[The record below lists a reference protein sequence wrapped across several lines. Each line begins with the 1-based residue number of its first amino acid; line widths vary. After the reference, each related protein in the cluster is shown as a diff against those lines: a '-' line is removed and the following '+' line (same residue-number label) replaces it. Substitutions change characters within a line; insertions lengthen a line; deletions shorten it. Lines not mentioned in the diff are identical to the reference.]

1 MTGWFRHHGFA
12 LADAFRHLLK
22 TPGNFLLNVL
32 VVSIA
37 LTLPFAGLT
46 LIENVRPVSE
56 QLAVEPE
63 ISVFMQ
69 IDTPRERATA
79 IGPEI
84 RRIAQNAQHAVK
96 LDFVPREKA
105 LGTLKDKTGL
115 DEAIAALGDNPLPD
129 AYVVR
134 MTDFQDDGDAR
145 AIAAIA
151 DQLKKIDGVEYV
163 QIDSAWVE
171 RLAALLQVMR
181 LVLLFLAITLGV
193 VVVSVVFNTIRL
205 QVMTQR
211 EEIEVSRLV
220 GATDAFICRPFY
232 YTGALLGLIAG
243 ALALAVVAIG
253 LHPLN
258 ATIADFARLYASEF
272 RLVNLDPLSMLALL
286 AISAG
291 LGFLGALLSVSRQL
305 HRLQD

>member
-1 MTGWFRHHGFA
+1 MNSWFRQHRFA
-12 LADAFRHLLK
+12 LGDAFRHLLK

-37 LTLPFAGLT
+37 LALPFAGLT

-63 ISVFMQ
+63 ISIFMRM
-69 IDTPRERATA
+69 DASRERATA
-79 IGPEI
+79 LAPEI
-84 RRIAQNAQHAVK
+84 KRIAQEAKHPVK
-96 LDFVPREKA
+96 LEFIPREKA
-105 LGTLKDKTGL
+105 LSTLKDKTGL
-115 DEAIAALGDNPLPD
+115 EDAISTLGANPLPD
-129 AYVVR
+129 AYVVK
-134 MTDFQDDGDAR
+134 MTGFQNDDDA
-145 AIAAIA
+145 
-151 DQLKKIDGVEYV
+151 KKIKQITEKLQALSGVEYV

-181 LVLLFLAITLGV
+181 LVLLFLAATLGV
-193 VVVSVVFNTIRL
+193 VVVAVVFNTIRL

-243 ALALAVVAIG
+243 GVALIAVAIA
-253 LHPLN
+253 LNPLN
-258 ATIADFARLYASEF
+258 AAIADFARLYASEF
-272 RLVNLDPLSMLALL
+272 RLTPLDTVATLIMLA
-286 AISAG
+286 ASAFLG
-291 LGFLGALLSVSRQL
+291 LLGALLSVQRHL
-305 HRLQD
+305 ARLA

>member
-63 ISVFMQ
+63 ISVFMEVNA
-69 IDTPRERATA
+69 TRERATA

-84 RRIAQNAQHAVK
+84 RRIAQESKHAVK
-96 LDFVPREKA
+96 LEFIPREKA
-105 LGTLKDKTGL
+105 LSTIKSKTGL
-115 DEAIAALGDNPLPD
+115 DEAITVLGNNPLPD
-129 AYVVR
+129 AYVVK
-134 MTDFQDDGDAR
+134 MTGFQEDGDPK
-145 AIAAIA
+145 IVTQIA
-151 DQLKKIDGVEYV
+151 DKLKELDGVEYV

-171 RLAALLQVMR
+171 RLAALMQVMR
-181 LVLLFLAITLGV
+181 LILAFLAITLGV
-193 VVVSVVFNTIRL
+193 VVVAVVFNTIRL

-243 ALALAVVAIG
+243 GVALITVAIG
-253 LHPLN
+253 LQPLN
-258 ATIADFARLYASEF
+258 TAIADFARLYASEF
-272 RLVNLDPLSMLALL
+272 RLANLDPLSMLTLL
-286 AISAG
+286 GISAA
-291 LGFLGALLSVSRQL
+291 LGFLGAVLSVSRQL
-305 HRLQD
+305 RRLQD